1 MQLEEF
7 YDYKNQLMDDLLTNA
22 EIIRLLDD
30 NYKDSD
36 QPERFVYSQV
46 FPFEYVPDTIE
57 HGQTFICCDV
67 DVQKSLNK
75 TFLIPVLYVW
85 VFTHKSKMKLPKGGV
100 RVDRLCSEIAKAVNG
115 SRYYGLGEMDLH
127 AVKRFAPVTDY
138 QGKVMTF
145 QAKDFN
151 RVSPTGKPVPSN
163 RKTG

>member
-85 VFTHKSKMKLPKGGV
+85 VFTHKSGKRKQVLRAWRDGFIRSKKVRSGDGLSGKGHDIPGKGFQPGIAHGQA
-100 RVDRLCSEIAKAVNG
+100 RSIQQEDRINAHKKYALSA
-115 SRYYGLGEMDLH
+115 
-127 AVKRFAPVTDY
+127 
-138 QGKVMTF
+138 
-145 QAKDFN
+145 
-151 RVSPTGKPVPSN
+151 
-163 RKTG
+163 

>member
-85 VFTHKSKMKLPKGGV
+85 VFTHKSKMSCQRVASEWTGCVLKLPK
-100 RVDRLCSEIAKAVNG
+100 R
-115 SRYYGLGEMDLH
+115 
-127 AVKRFAPVTDY
+127 
-138 QGKVMTF
+138 
-145 QAKDFN
+145 
-151 RVSPTGKPVPSN
+151 
-163 RKTG
+163 